1 MNIVVNVTN
10 PESIRDAMDY
20 LVQDYGELRA
30 GANDGNP

>member
-10 PESIRDAMDY
+10 PETGEETQLLA
-20 LVQDYGELRA
+20 GELRA